1 MSVKRFVAA
10 DMRRALELVR
20 QEMGPDAIILSSRR
34 VKQGVE
40 ILTSLEPVPQ
50 SDKPSVHE
58 HSGSQEVAMGSDD
71 AWSRQAGMDRAV
83 ASHVPALAARAPAPR
98 TEPVFSHASGRGM
111 ASGKTSTEL
120 AAEIERARD
129 RMMAAKKAR
138 SAQESELTLGEMA
151 AARTPAPQAPAPAPR
166 RAPAFSDDDD
176 MELDSGHFSGAD
188 YDRDM
193 AMAPRQGHH
202 YQEPDRYQNQAQHR
216 QLEQLQAEL
225 ADMRL
230 LLEDQLGRIARAP
243 ATAANP
249 MQASLERRLQR
260 LGLSESAAQ
269 PLAQDTREQRDIR
282 TAWGEVLG
290 RLAHQIPVLDNDIVA
305 RGGVFAFVG
314 PTGVGKTTTI
324 AKLAARHVLARGAD
338 KVALITTDT
347 FRIAAHDQL
356 RTLGRILNVQVKVVN
371 DTEDLG
377 VALSRLRGCEL
388 VLIDTA
394 GMRHGDPL
402 LRQQLADLQSL
413 PQVQTLLVMSANS
426 QIQML
431 KATQHAYQSA
441 GLRGCILTKLDE
453 TASLGEALG
462 VIMEKGLPLVY
473 TTDGQE
479 IPRDLSV
486 AKGHQLVSRAI
497 ALAKAAQTAPQAARQ
512 QAASGKHFFAG
523 ANPANHYNAASN
535 YTDHTYQPY

>member
-50 SDKPSVHE
+50 SDQPSVHE

-71 AWSRQAGMDRAV
+71 AWSRQVGMDRAV
-83 ASHVPALAARAPAPR
+83 ASHVPAVAARAPAPR
-98 TEPVFSHASGRGM
+98 TEPVFAHATGRGM

-138 SAQESELTLGEMA
+138 SVQEGELTLGEMA
-151 AARTPAPQAPAPAPR
+151 AARSPVPPTAAPAPR
-166 RAPAFSDDDD
+166 RAPIFNDDDD
-176 MELDSGHFSGAD
+176 MELGAEHFTGAD
-188 YDRDM
+188 YTR
-193 AMAPRQGHH
+193 AMESQP
-202 YQEPDRYQNQAQHR
+202 RYQNQAQHR

-377 VALSRLRGCEL
+377 GALSQLRGCEL

-413 PQVQTLLVMSANS
+413 SQVQTLLVMSANS

-431 KATQHAYQSA
+431 KATQHAYQGA

-479 IPRDLSV
+479 IPRDLSL

-497 ALAKAAQTAPQAARQ
+497 ALAKAAQTAPPAARQ
-512 QAASGKHFFAG
+512 QQAAAGKHFFAG
-523 ANPANHYNAASN
+523 ANPASHYNAASN